1 MDDCLAL
8 ALVDW
13 LRNPTVRLIVVD
25 AQEVKDLRAMVDRLT
40 QERDRVVALY
50 GQEVQ
55 VNLRLKDDLRAAQK

>member
-25 AQEVKDLRAMVDRLT
+25 AQEVKDLRATVDRLT